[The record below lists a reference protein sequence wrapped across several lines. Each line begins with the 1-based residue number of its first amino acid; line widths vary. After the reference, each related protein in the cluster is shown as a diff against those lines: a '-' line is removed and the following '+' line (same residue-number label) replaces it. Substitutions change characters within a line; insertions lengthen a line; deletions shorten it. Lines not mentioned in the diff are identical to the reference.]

1 MQVRIQRPKS
11 YKASEVPEKEIAL
24 RLVRVYRPHDKS
36 WAYYVTNI
44 SPETMSVRIFPQVYR
59 LRWICEQ
66 IYKCAKSYT
75 SMAKGI
81 NSRHFSRHFSIVMF
95 FIVASICVMAIRT
108 IMAAYMRPDKGKT
121 LSLIKVHKHIGSLTL
136 IFRDVVKIS
145 IDKVLRRLRAE
156 ACILTRIC
164 LSSSVSK
171 RDKMRLSSYQAV
183 FEKIMAILRVD
194 GIEVEAFTSV
204 A

>member
-1 MQVRIQRPKS
+1 MSAILQITSSTCRC
-11 YKASEVPEKEIAL
+11 ASEVPEKEIAL

-81 NSRHFSRHFSIVMF
+81 NSRHFSIV
-95 FIVASICVMAIRT
+95 VMAIRT

-121 LSLIKVHKHIGSLTL
+121 LSLIKVHKHIGSFTL

-156 ACILTRIC
+156 ARILTRIC

-183 FEKIMAILRVD
+183 FLPFFICVQARQDETIQLPSRV
-194 GIEVEAFTSV
+194 
-204 A
+204 

>member
-1 MQVRIQRPKS
+1 M
-11 YKASEVPEKEIAL
+11 
-24 RLVRVYRPHDKS
+24 
-36 WAYYVTNI
+36 TNI
-44 SPETMSVRIFPQVYR
+44 SQETMSVRMFPQVYR

-81 NSRHFSRHFSIVMF
+81 NSRHFSIVMF
-95 FIVASICVMAIRT
+95 FIVASICVMAIRTIMT

-121 LSLIKVHKHIGSLTL
+121 LSLIKVHKHIGSFTL

-156 ACILTRIC
+156 ARILTRIC

-171 RDKMRLSSYQAV
+171 RDKMRLSRSLGWTALRSKLLPRLLRFAGMVASGYQC
-183 FEKIMAILRVD
+183 
-194 GIEVEAFTSV
+194 SV
-204 A
+204 RNNLALEF

>member
-1 MQVRIQRPKS
+1 
-11 YKASEVPEKEIAL
+11 
-24 RLVRVYRPHDKS
+24 
-36 WAYYVTNI
+36 
-44 SPETMSVRIFPQVYR
+44 
-59 LRWICEQ
+59 
-66 IYKCAKSYT
+66 
-75 SMAKGI
+75 
-81 NSRHFSRHFSIVMF
+81 
-95 FIVASICVMAIRT
+95 
-108 IMAAYMRPDKGKT
+108 MAAYMRPDKGKT
-121 LSLIKVHKHIGSLTL
+121 LSLIKVHKHIGSFTL

-156 ACILTRIC
+156 ARILTRIC

-183 FEKIMAILRVD
+183 FEKIMTILRLD